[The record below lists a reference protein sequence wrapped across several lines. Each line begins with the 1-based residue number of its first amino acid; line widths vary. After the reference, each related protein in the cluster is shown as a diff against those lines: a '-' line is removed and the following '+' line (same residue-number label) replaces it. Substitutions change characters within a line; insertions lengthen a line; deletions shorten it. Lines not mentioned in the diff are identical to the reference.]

1 MVLRRTLHRT
11 LRLFLVLTVAA
22 CLGLPSAAASASD
35 QGGRLT
41 QEGLRDLL
49 AASPGRV
56 VAVNYW
62 ASWCGPCLTEMPT
75 LKAMRTAYAPDDLTL
90 LAVSFDFDP
99 KAHERMLAR
108 LDLNFPSHLAQE
120 NLMQSLGVTTV
131 PRTDFYDSQRRLVRS
146 HEGLL
151 TAEEFRAIV
160 SSITASGVPAKI
172 P

>member
-1 MVLRRTLHRT
+1 MIPRRTLG
-11 LRLFLVLTVAA
+11 LFLALTIAA
-22 CLGLPSAAASASD
+22 CLGLPSAAPASD
-35 QGGRLT
+35 QGDGRLT

-49 AASPGRV
+49 VASPGRV

-75 LKAMRTAYAPDDLTL
+75 LKAMRAAYAPDDLTL
-90 LAVSFDFDP
+90 FGVSFDFDP

-120 NLMQSLGVTTV
+120 DLMRTLGVTTV

-160 SSITASGVPAKI
+160 SSITASGVSAKT